1 MPENLTPRQIVKGLV
16 QGIAPPRPLFLPIV
30 FSHAARIE
38 NLPLRAFLTNP
49 TKISN
54 SLRQV
59 RARLRADGITCYFDP
74 LLEAEAL
81 GGVVEW
87 GVEGQPPSLRWPE
100 QMIER
105 GSPQDS
111 AASVAPASGGRVPIA
126 IDVIRRLNATLRAD
140 CLLVASVTGPLTL
153 AASMAQ
159 LDLAAANSMREVPE
173 SVLDLVAAVI
183 SGIAT
188 AFVEAGASV
197 VLIREDFLP
206 ELSAEDIASWCSC
219 LAPTINIV
227 RFYEALPVL
236 LLTSQKGVTA
246 NRDTIIRE
254 PWDCVVCS
262 VFDGRPE
269 SALLPELGA
278 TRFGVALAPEAI
290 ATGGS
295 GAAEFDESVRMMAS
309 YLRPAVITTAGD
321 LPAAVDMERLNRLW
335 GNIRRQ

>member
-1 MPENLTPRQIVKGLV
+1 
-16 QGIAPPRPLFLPIV
+16 
-30 FSHAARIE
+30 
-38 NLPLRAFLTNP
+38 LPLRAFLTNP

-74 LLEAEAL
+74 FLEAEAL
-81 GGVVEW
+81 GGVVQWEA
-87 GVEGQPPSLRWPE
+87 EGQPPSLRWPE
-100 QMIER
+100 HMFER
-105 GSPQDS
+105 GSSEVS
-111 AASVAPASGGRVPIA
+111 APSVEPARRGRVPVA

-140 CLLVASVTGPLTL
+140 NLLVASVTGPLTL

-159 LDLAAANSMREVPE
+159 LDVTAANSIREIPE
-173 SVLDLVAAVI
+173 SALDLVAAGI

-206 ELSAEDIASWCSC
+206 ALSEEDFPGWCSR
-219 LAPTINIV
+219 LAPTVNIV

-236 LLTSQKGVTA
+236 LLTRQSGVVA
-246 NRDTIIRE
+246 NHEAIVRE

-290 ATGGS
+290 AAGGS
-295 GAAEFDESVRMMAS
+295 GGAEFDESVRVMAS

-335 GNIRRQ
+335 DNVRRP